1 MGLIRSQSCQTSTN
15 QHPQGDSEI
24 WRFHL
29 GEESREIRKWSKPA
43 LSTASAWLCKRIC
56 NHNLPLYGL
65 VMGNNASTYIHW
77 VSLAF
82 KIVLNFP
89 RASRTPQVHAWESII
104 DQNDPSAAQRVRVTT
119 RQFSSPPTFLL
130 CNDSITSSRAITP
143 PHMSPPPANQSRGWW
158 DIDQSEARHGPGIIS
173 PRPAALDLITLAS
186 F

>member
-65 VMGNNASTYIHW
+65 GMGNNAFTFTNW
-77 VSLAF
+77 ASLAF

-89 RASRTPQVHAWESII
+89 RASRTPQAHITWSELPNRGRESVCF
-104 DQNDPSAAQRVRVTT
+104 P
-119 RQFSSPPTFLL
+119 PPTFLL
-130 CNDSITSSRAITP
+130 CNDSITSSHVTTT
-143 PHMSPPPANQSRGWW
+143 S
-158 DIDQSEARHGPGIIS
+158 QSEPGMMRYWPIRDQHCTGIIS
-173 PRPAALDLITLAS
+173 PRLTDTALDLITLAR